1 MDEESNRM
9 HDARNVAPI
18 ERCLS
23 FGAGVLFGSA
33 AAYLLY
39 RGVTGYCAIYAALG
53 IRTLPGR
60 DSHNANASVPYGTG
74 VRVEETVLV
83 EMPAA
88 ELYAFWRRLDTLP
101 QFMSHVKEVTV
112 LTPTRSRW
120 RVRAPAGN
128 QLTWEAE
135 IINDVDGQLIGWR
148 SLPGSAIHHAGSVH
162 FDQRAGATE
171 VRVELEYAPPAR
183 YIGASLARIFGEDPH
198 KQIAE
203 DLQRFKSIAE
213 RGEICAS

>member
-1 MDEESNRM
+1 M

-23 FGAGVLFGSA
+23 FGAGALLGGA
-33 AAYLLY
+33 ATYLLY

-53 IRTLPGR
+53 IKTSPQRG
-60 DSHNANASVPYGTG
+60 SHNANASVPYG
-74 VRVEETVLV
+74 
-83 EMPAA
+83 
-88 ELYAFWRRLDTLP
+88 
-101 QFMSHVKEVTV
+101 
-112 LTPTRSRW
+112 
-120 RVRAPAGN
+120 AG
-128 QLTWEAE
+128 
-135 IINDVDGQLIGWR
+135 
-148 SLPGSAIHHAGSVH
+148 
-162 FDQRAGATE
+162 

-183 YIGASLARIFGEDPH
+183 YVGASLARILGEEPD